1 MKKIILCISCI
12 VAILFLSGCSMD
24 NTPTKK
30 VENFLDNYK
39 NQDETVIDQL
49 DEMVTSDDMMN
60 DNQRTTY
67 TDIMKRQYEDLT
79 YEIKDEV
86 IDGDTATV
94 TVEIEVYDYY
104 KINQEAN
111 QYYIEHP
118 NEFGATGENN
128 DNNDDEVGPVV
139 KEERARNSVQ
149 DGLENAAEGARDAV
163 EGVTEGAENVIEGAT
178 DVIVGDSKYI
188 DYRLGRLNDAKDR
201 VTYTIDFT
209 LTKVNDVWTLNEI
222 DDVTRQKIHGLYSH

>member
-12 VAILFLSGCSMD
+12 MAILFLSGCSMD

-39 NQDETVIDQL
+39 DQDETVLTQL
-49 DEMVTSDDMMN
+49 DEMVTSDGLMN
-60 DNQRTTY
+60 DAQKTTY
-67 TDIMKRQYEDLT
+67 TDIMKRQYEDLK

-111 QYYIEHP
+111 QYYTEHP
-118 NEFGATGENN
+118 DEFTNNNQNVENN
-128 DNNDDEVGPVV
+128 DDISPVV
-139 KEERARNSVQ
+139 SAEEGARNSV
-149 DGLENAAEGARDAV
+149 EEGAESVIEGAEDAV
-163 EGVTEGAENVIEGAT
+163 EGVTEGAEGVIDGAI
-178 DVIVGDSKYI
+178 DAVSGDSKYI
-188 DYRLGRLNDAKDR
+188 DYRLGRLNETSDR
-201 VTYTIDFT
+201 VTYTIDFV

>member
-1 MKKIILCISCI
+1 MKRIILCISCI
-12 VAILFLSGCSMD
+12 MAILFLSGCSMD

-39 NQDETVIDQL
+39 NQDETVITQL
-49 DEMVTSDDMMN
+49 DEMVTSDGLMN

-111 QYYIEHP
+111 QYYTEHP
-118 NEFGATGENN
+118 DEFTTNN
-128 DNNDDEVGPVV
+128 NNDEVGPVV
-139 KEERARNSVQ
+139 STE
-149 DGLENAAEGARDAV
+149 EGARNRVEEGVEGVVDGAQDAV
-163 EGVTEGAENVIEGAT
+163 EGVTESAEDVIEGAT
-178 DVIVGDSKYI
+178 DVITDNSKYI
-188 DYRLGRLNDAKDR
+188 DYRLGRLNEAKDR